1 MVRASSSSD
10 VTADVGPLSQI
21 PHALFIHVFP
31 GLPLPVIMKLSRSSR
46 DCRHAAQAAIPMK
59 QDALVASVSTGCRFF
74 SPEQLGKGK
83 EYYIQRPATRA
94 EEDGST
100 MKNPYLAN

>member
-1 MVRASSSSD
+1 ME
-10 VTADVGPLSQI
+10 I
-21 PHALFIHVFP
+21 
-31 GLPLPVIMKLSRSSR
+31 
-46 DCRHAAQAAIPMK
+46 
-59 QDALVASVSTGCRFF
+59 QDRKCLAMER
-74 SPEQLGKGK
+74 KGK